1 MGQAICYVVF
11 SLVTQKLI
19 FQGIDQ
25 SALNNLYGI
34 LVKLSSTAQWK
45 VKSAEGSHEFDL
57 EISHEGIKLTFG
69 DICELSNVLFQE
81 LEERFEQLLS
91 KLSGVSAAEDLGESS
106 SILDL
111 FDAVEVLNLL
121 FRCCMLLLA
130 LLAAQQNLIF
140 EKGTILIKILRKLML
155 PDLVKTT
162 GKHAFV
168 FEKSVFRECAPQDNG
183 CSTSS
188 VEGFSA
194 SIEFLEPCNPLLF
207 FKCSMLEVIYSFNY
221 AYVLSIV
228 FRKYYNFPHEAISKS
243 RLTYNKKLGKL
254 LSLSIYVCFG

>member
-1 MGQAICYVVF
+1 M
-11 SLVTQKLI
+11 K
-19 FQGIDQ
+19 
-25 SALNNLYGI
+25 NLYGI
-34 LVKLSSTAQWK
+34 IVELSSNAQWE

-69 DICELSNVLFQE
+69 DICELSNVLFRE
-81 LEERFEQLLS
+81 LEERFEQLFS
-91 KLSGVSAAEDLGESS
+91 KLSGVSAAEDLGESGS
-106 SILDL
+106 SLDL

-121 FRCCMLLLA
+121 FRCCMSLLA

-140 EKGTILIKILRKLML
+140 GKGSILLEILKRLML
-155 PDLVKTT
+155 PDLVKNT

-168 FEKSVFRECAPQDNG
+168 FEKSVFHECAPQDNG

-194 SIEFLEPCNPLLF
+194 SIEFLEPCNSLLF

-221 AYVLSIV
+221 AYALSIV
-228 FRKYYNFPHEAISKS
+228 QKV
-243 RLTYNKKLGKL
+243 L
-254 LSLSIYVCFG
+254 